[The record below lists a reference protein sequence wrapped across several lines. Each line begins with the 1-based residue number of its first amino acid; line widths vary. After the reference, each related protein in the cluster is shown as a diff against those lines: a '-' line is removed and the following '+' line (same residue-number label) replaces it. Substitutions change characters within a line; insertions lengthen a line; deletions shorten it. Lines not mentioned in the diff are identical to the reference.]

1 MLCKSKQRSRR
12 KTQTAAA
19 AEATLRRLF
28 VAAALVGL
36 SLVVLRPAEG
46 AVADTGD
53 DIQDKITTKCQEA
66 AFAETVAQTYDRIAK
81 QQQQAVQDL
90 RKQAANWGLAA
101 AAETNQ
107 QTAALLSA
115 LAAYAQAKS
124 EDAAAAVELS
134 TVGLTAAAK
143 TYHARAHFLYGAHEQ
158 AAVTWNTETN
168 GYQKVST
175 TAFKARTGSPKA
187 GISKCDENR
196 RKIGS
201 SIPTA
206 TTFGT
211 GKLKKIAYST
221 PEQIAKLTPRTV
233 LTITAGATC
242 ATDDTTNWGASV
254 GGCSGITATPTYGHE
269 QEAATAPTAVELY
282 SGNGSNEQCAQ
293 TTLSQT
299 EAADIKKK
307 LQYVTCRAE
316 HAAKALYPKLNDINP
331 DSLSEDPNVVAAVR
345 NSHPNFMQIADTT
358 KDSDIKE
365 LKEYVKKAYGKEANK
380 FKTEFIDNINK
391 KSISY
396 RGPKATEKTTIDD
409 LALKAEA
416 AAAIAYFQRKKFLA
430 AAASLP
436 ATKREESEAKD
447 KCKPDTEENECKKNK
462 DCEHKDGKC
471 KAKEGVKVENDGKTT
486 NTTGSNSFVIKKA
499 PLLLAVLSL
508 G

>member
-53 DIQDKITTKCQEA
+53 DIQDKITTTCQEA
-66 AFAETVAQTYDRIAK
+66 AFAEAVAQTYDRIAK

-134 TVGLTAAAK
+134 TVDLTAAAK

-168 GYQKVST
+168 GYKKVSGT
-175 TAFKARTGSPKA
+175 SFKARKGSAKA
-187 GISKCDENR
+187 AKTTCDNDR

-221 PEQIAKLTPRTV
+221 PEQIAK
-233 LTITAGATC
+233 INAAHGA
-242 ATDDTTNWGASV
+242 DYKSRQHV
-254 GGCSGITATPTYGHE
+254 QHRRHE
-269 QEAATAPTAVELY
+269 QLD
-282 SGNGSNEQCAQ
+282 EQR
-293 TTLSQT
+293 S
-299 EAADIKKK
+299 
-307 LQYVTCRAE
+307 R
-316 HAAKALYPKLNDINP
+316 
-331 DSLSEDPNVVAAVR
+331 
-345 NSHPNFMQIADTT
+345 
-358 KDSDIKE
+358 
-365 LKEYVKKAYGKEANK
+365 
-380 FKTEFIDNINK
+380 
-391 KSISY
+391 
-396 RGPKATEKTTIDD
+396 
-409 LALKAEA
+409 
-416 AAAIAYFQRKKFLA
+416 FQRHNGHTHVC
-430 AAASLP
+430 S
-436 ATKREESEAKD
+436 R
-447 KCKPDTEENECKKNK
+447 
-462 DCEHKDGKC
+462 
-471 KAKEGVKVENDGKTT
+471 
-486 NTTGSNSFVIKKA
+486 TGSTDRADSSRT
-499 PLLLAVLSL
+499 LQRRR
-508 G
+508 